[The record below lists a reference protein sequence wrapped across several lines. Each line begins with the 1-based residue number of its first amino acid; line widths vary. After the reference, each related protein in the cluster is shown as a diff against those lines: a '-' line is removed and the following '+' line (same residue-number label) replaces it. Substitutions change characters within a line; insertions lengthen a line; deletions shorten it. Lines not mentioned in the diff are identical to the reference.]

1 MSMLAVNEGILFA
14 GLLVAAVLF
23 GITTIQASTF
33 LVVHRKD
40 PIGHKAVVILLMG
53 LDLAHLGFLANSFF
67 SYVVLQPS
75 QQQQPSDGS
84 DEGPHLIWSCKG
96 FFALQSLT
104 IGIVHCMYALRVWKL
119 SKREHLFV
127 KIVPFLLAILIS
139 VSFAL
144 GVVASSKLSSW
155 ANVAQ
160 GFQDIAIWNRLNLGL
175 SFAVDLCVAIIL
187 AATFHR
193 RTSVSWASSSN
204 ILFAAYAMN
213 TGMIPVFLSAAAF
226 IAVSIQPGSLLFL
239 AFRAVLMTVHVNSLI
254 GMFNAR
260 FYFNA
265 NKRPSTTVVLQAHE
279 ASINI
284 TKMGE
289 VRALPHSRSTP
300 GGGRPTINDAGLPL
314 FSRQSLESDAS
325 HPSVVEVNVTTT
337 QDRNVSYYVG
347 SVL

>member
-1 MSMLAVNEGILFA
+1 MLIL
-14 GLLVAAVLF
+14 GSLF

-96 FFALQSLT
+96 FFALQASYSKEVMANGYSFILVPHNWNCSLHVCPT
-104 IGIVHCMYALRVWKL
+104 GV
-119 SKREHLFV
+119 ET
-127 KIVPFLLAILIS
+127 

-347 SVL
+347 SV